1 MVKANHISAF
11 DGAQDCAC
19 FNLRA
24 AARTLSRA
32 YDEALRPV
40 GLKATQFT
48 ILAAISR
55 VDEAVPIGTLAKT
68 LSMDRT
74 TLTRNLQPL
83 EKQGLVEI
91 LPEGY
96 RRARGMVLTGKGRK
110 VLETAVPL
118 WRRAQE
124 TTVGRIGDGRWTAF
138 RQEMAAL
145 VGPG

>member
-1 MVKANHISAF
+1 MAKTDHISAL
-11 DGAQDCAC
+11 DNMRGCAC

-24 AARTLSRA
+24 AARALTRA
-32 YDEALRPV
+32 YEKALRPV

-48 ILAAISR
+48 ILAAISQ
-55 VDEAVPIGTLAKT
+55 VDSAVPIGTLAKT

-74 TLTRNLQPL
+74 TLTRNLRPL
-83 EKQGLVEI
+83 EKQGFVEI

-110 VLETAVPL
+110 VLEKAIPL
-118 WRRAQE
+118 WRRAQ
-124 TTVGRIGDGRWTAF
+124 TATVNRIGNDRWTAF
-138 RQEMAAL
+138 RQEMAVL

>member
-1 MVKANHISAF
+1 MAKAKNQS
-11 DGAQDCAC
+11 GLGGVEGCAC

-24 AARTLSRA
+24 AARALTRA

-55 VDEAVPIGTLAKT
+55 VGEAVPIGTLAKR

-74 TLTRNLQPL
+74 TLSRNLRPL
-83 EKQGLVEI
+83 EKQGLVEV

-96 RRARGMVLTGKGRK
+96 RRARGMALTGKGRK
-110 VLETAVPL
+110 LLESAVPH
-118 WRRAQE
+118 WRQVQE
-124 TTVGRIGDGRWTAF
+124 AAVGRIGDGRWAAL
-138 RQEMAAL
+138 RQEMATL
-145 VGPG
+145 TGMG

>member
-1 MVKANHISAF
+1 MARTNDLSRLDDVQ
-11 DGAQDCAC
+11 GCAC

-24 AARTLSRA
+24 AARALTRA

-48 ILAAISR
+48 ILVAISQ
-55 VDEAVPIGTLAKT
+55 VDEAVPIGTLAKA

-74 TLTRNLQPL
+74 TLTRNLRPL

-110 VLETAVPL
+110 VLETAFPL
-118 WRRAQE
+118 WRQAQKA
-124 TTVGRIGDGRWTAF
+124 TVGRIGGDRWAAF
-138 RQEMAAL
+138 RGEMAKL
-145 VGPG
+145 VGPP

>member
-1 MVKANHISAF
+1 MNKKEQNLGPL
-11 DGAQDCAC
+11 DAQDCVC

-24 AARTLSRA
+24 AARALTRA

-48 ILAAISR
+48 ILAAINR
-55 VDEAVPIGTLAKT
+55 LDEGVPIGTLAKS

-74 TLTRNLQPL
+74 TLTRNLRPL
-83 EKQGLVEI
+83 EKQGLVEV

-110 VLETAVPL
+110 LLETAFPL
-118 WRRAQE
+118 WRQAQKA
-124 TTVGRIGDGRWTAF
+124 TVERIGDGRWRVF
-138 RQEMAAL
+138 RREMATL
-145 VGPG
+145 VGSL